1 MFKKGNNFDR
11 VKQRFSLRK
20 LNIGVCSVLLGLTF
34 MSGNNKTVKAET
46 TKNPTELEE
55 PKATD
60 HGPTHP
66 QKVVVV
72 DASAAVKNNDAEFSN
87 ATNSYQFW

>member
-34 MSGNNKTVKAET
+34 MSGNNKTVK
-46 TKNPTELEE
+46 
-55 PKATD
+55 PKIRLSLKSRK
-60 HGPTHP
+60 P
-66 QKVVVV
+66 QFKVRL
-72 DASAAVKNNDAEFSN
+72 DLHIHKE
-87 ATNSYQFW
+87 